1 MRNSTKKAIMFGVP
15 AVLVVI
21 TAYFILTPFYRRET
35 YNTYSGLQGMQGA
48 EVRSEANRK
57 RMFDEY
63 VKLVGDLR
71 VGLGKAIQVQNA
83 GVFAAGYGPQ
93 RRGKDE
99 MDVVIGASNVVNGI
113 QKVQVRNDDQH
124 PGYATIEAGVLT
136 LPYYV
141 KTAKGNAVNMTRST
155 AAHHLIYAI
164 AAETAKRGASTTMYA
179 SFVLANMAT
188 DPDGLGWTYLANKQR
203 PKVKA

>member
-1 MRNSTKKAIMFGVP
+1 MRNFTKKAIMFGVP

-21 TAYFILTPFYRRET
+21 VAFFILTRMSKRET
-35 YNTYSGLQGMQGA
+35 YSSLKGMRGA
-48 EVRSEANRK
+48 QVRSLANRK
-57 RMFDEY
+57 RMLDEY
-63 VKLVGDLR
+63 VKLVGDLN
-71 VGLGKAIQVQNA
+71 VGLTKAIQVQNA

-99 MDVVIGASNVVNGI
+99 MDVVTGASSVVNGI
-113 QKVQVRNDDQH
+113 QQVRVRNDDQN

-136 LPYYV
+136 VPYYV
-141 KTAKGNAVNMTRST
+141 KTAKGNAINMSRSS
-155 AAHHLIYAI
+155 AAHHLLYAV

-179 SFVLANMAT
+179 SFVLNNMAT

>member
-1 MRNSTKKAIMFGVP
+1 MRNFTKKAIVFGVP

-21 TAYFILTPFYRRET
+21 AVFFILARMRYPKRET
-35 YNTYSGLQGMQGA
+35 YSSLKGMRGA
-48 EVRSEANRK
+48 QVRSLANRR
-57 RMFDEY
+57 RMLAEY
-63 VKLVGDLR
+63 MELVGDLN
-71 VGLGKAIQVQNA
+71 VGLTKAIQVQNA

-99 MDVVIGASNVVNGI
+99 MDVVTGASSVVNGI
-113 QKVQVRNDDQH
+113 QQVRVRDDDQN

-141 KTAKGNAVNMTRST
+141 KTAKGNAINMSRSS
-155 AAHHLIYAI
+155 AAHHLLYAV

-179 SFVLANMAT
+179 SFVLNNMAA

-203 PKVKA
+203 PRVKA